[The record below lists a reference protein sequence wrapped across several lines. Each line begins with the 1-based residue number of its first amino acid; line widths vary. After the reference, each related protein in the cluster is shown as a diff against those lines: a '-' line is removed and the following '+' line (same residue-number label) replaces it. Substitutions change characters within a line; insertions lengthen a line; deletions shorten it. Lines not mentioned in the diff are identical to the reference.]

1 MGGPEKENTTP
12 EGEEE
17 CKGLDCAE
25 KTLHESVAQN
35 NPEWVEED
43 GECQSCVSL
52 EHEMAAAEFEIPKEF
67 NA

>member
-1 MGGPEKENTTP
+1 MNHLGDKEN
-12 EGEEE
+12 EKDEEV

-35 NPEWVEED
+35 QPEWVEED

-52 EHEMAAAEFEIPKEF
+52 EHELAAEPNAIPKELD
-67 NA
+67 A